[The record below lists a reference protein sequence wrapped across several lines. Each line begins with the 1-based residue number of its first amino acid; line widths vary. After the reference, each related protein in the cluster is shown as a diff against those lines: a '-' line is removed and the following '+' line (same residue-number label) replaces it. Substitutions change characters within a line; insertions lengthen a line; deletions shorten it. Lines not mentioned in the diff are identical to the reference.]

1 MGKKI
6 KIVNRTI
13 MSNRLLFFGLGLVA
27 MSQVII
33 ESNFVTYIS
42 NCLFVTG
49 IIVLWNWLSKII
61 EEHEKNK
68 TKSGVSEFDE

>member
-1 MGKKI
+1 
-6 KIVNRTI
+6 
-13 MSNRLLFFGLGLVA
+13 
-27 MSQVII
+27 MSQVMI

-42 NCLFVTG
+42 NCLFVIG

-68 TKSGVSEFDE
+68 TKRSVL

>member
-42 NCLFVTG
+42 NCLFVIG

-68 TKSGVSEFDE
+68 IKRSVL